1 MQLNLKKLRK
11 ARSLTQAQLAKL
23 CDDWVKEYGG
33 LTESCNT
40 RKIQKLEQDYFQ
52 LLDRDLVDAL
62 CSVLNCNIDDLIK
75 ITRLTP

>member
-11 ARSLTQAQLAKL
+11 ARSLTQAQLARL
-23 CDDWVKEYGG
+23 CDDWVKEYSG